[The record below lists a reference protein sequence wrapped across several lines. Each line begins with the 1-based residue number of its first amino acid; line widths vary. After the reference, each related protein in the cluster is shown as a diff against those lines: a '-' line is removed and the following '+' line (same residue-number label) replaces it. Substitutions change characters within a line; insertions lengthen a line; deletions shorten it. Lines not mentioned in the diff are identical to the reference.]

1 MVVQPDKKHVS
12 EMEKKVILLTGAS
25 GALGTQISAAL
36 KESGHQ
42 LVLQYNE
49 NPVAIAADNNIFPI
63 QCDLCDID
71 SIRQMVESAISRFG
85 RIDVLINNAGIS
97 RSSVSWKTSQEDWM
111 QTMNINLNA
120 PFFLSQAVIPFMR
133 GQNSGRIINISSVVA
148 QTGFAGTS
156 AYAASKAGLIGLTK
170 TLSKELA
177 KFRITVNAVALGYF
191 NTGMISD
198 VPQEAQEKLLEQVP
212 MNQLGDPKTLIKA
225 IDFLIS
231 DEADFITGQTINL
244 NGGLYS

>member
-1 MVVQPDKKHVS
+1 
-12 EMEKKVILLTGAS
+12 MEKKVILLTGAS
-25 GALGTQISAAL
+25 GALGTRIAAAL
-36 KESGHQ
+36 KAEGHS
-42 LVLQYNE
+42 LVLQYHE
-49 NPVAIAADNNIFPI
+49 NSVATEGENVLAI
-63 QCDLCDID
+63 QCDLCDAAAM
-71 SIRQMVESAISRFG
+71 REMVEQGIDRFG

-97 RSSVSWKTSQEDWM
+97 RSSVSWKTSAEDWH
-111 QTMNINLNA
+111 QTININLNA

-133 GQNSGRIINISSVVA
+133 ANQSGRIINITSVVA

-170 TLSKELA
+170 TMSKELA
-177 KFRITVNAVALGYF
+177 RFKITVNAVALGYF

-212 MNQLGDPKTLIKA
+212 VNQLGDPKVLIKT
-225 IDFLIS
+225 IGFLMS

>member
-1 MVVQPDKKHVS
+1 
-12 EMEKKVILLTGAS
+12 MEKKVILLTGAS

-49 NPVAIAADNNIFPI
+49 NPVALAADEHIFPI
-63 QCDLCDID
+63 QCDLCNID

-133 GQNSGRIINISSVVA
+133 EQKSGRIINISSVVA

-225 IDFLIS
+225 IDFLVS